1 MFASEKPMYYARG
14 NHETRGE
21 FATSFQNYFSPEEE
35 HLYYVFRHGP
45 VAFVVLD
52 TGEDKPDTDIEYSGI
67 TDYDAYRT
75 EESGWLQRLSGM
87 EWPDGVKFV
96 VAVFH
101 MPPFAEAK
109 AWHGQKEVL
118 DKFVPA
124 LNKMNVDIMLCGHT
138 HKTEYEEAGNLVKSP
153 ILVNSNNSVV
163 SVAAS
168 EDRMDIEIIDLDG
181 KVVFKK
187 SLTSGK

>member
-1 MFASEKPMYYARG
+1 M
-14 NHETRGE
+14 
-21 FATSFQNYFSPEEE
+21 
-35 HLYYVFRHGP
+35 
-45 VAFVVLD
+45 
-52 TGEDKPDTDIEYSGI
+52 
-67 TDYDAYRT
+67 
-75 EESGWLQRLSGM
+75 
-87 EWPDGVKFV
+87 
-96 VAVFH
+96 
-101 MPPFAEAK
+101 
-109 AWHGQKEVL
+109 L